1 MMDAFKDMYDV
12 VVDRRANPQEG
23 SYTCY
28 LFDKGIDKI
37 LKKCGEECTEMVIA
51 AKNSDKDEL
60 ANEINDL
67 LYHMIV
73 MMVDR
78 GVTVEDIEKIMV
90 ERSKKLGT
98 LKQFHVSAPN
108 TGYGAYKIYR
118 RLRRRHLRAGADHN
132 KEFRFRKGD
141 LRAELFFMFGDR

>member
-51 AKNSDKDEL
+51 AKNNDKEEL

-73 MMVDR
+73 MMAER
-78 GVTVEDIEKIMV
+78 GVTVEDIEEIMI
-90 ERSKKLGT
+90 ERSKKIGN
-98 LKQFHVSAPN
+98 LKQFHVS
-108 TGYGAYKIYR
+108 
-118 RLRRRHLRAGADHN
+118 DHN
-132 KEFRFRKGD
+132 T
-141 LRAELFFMFGDR
+141 

>member
-1 MMDAFKDMYDV
+1 MDAFKDMYDV

-28 LFDKGIDKI
+28 LFDKVIDKI
-37 LKKCGEECTEMVIA
+37 IKKCGEECTEMVIA
-51 AKNSDKDEL
+51 AKNNDKDEL

-78 GVTVEDIEKIMV
+78 GVTVEDIESIMV
-90 ERSKKLGT
+90 ERSKKIGN
-98 LKQFHVSAPN
+98 LKQFHVS
-108 TGYGAYKIYR
+108 
-118 RLRRRHLRAGADHN
+118 DHN
-132 KEFRFRKGD
+132 T
-141 LRAELFFMFGDR
+141 

>member
-51 AKNSDKDEL
+51 AKNNDKDEL

-90 ERSKKLGT
+90 ERSKKIGN
-98 LKQFHVSAPN
+98 LKQMRV
-108 TGYGAYKIYR
+108 T
-118 RLRRRHLRAGADHN
+118 D
-132 KEFRFRKGD
+132 KET
-141 LRAELFFMFGDR
+141 